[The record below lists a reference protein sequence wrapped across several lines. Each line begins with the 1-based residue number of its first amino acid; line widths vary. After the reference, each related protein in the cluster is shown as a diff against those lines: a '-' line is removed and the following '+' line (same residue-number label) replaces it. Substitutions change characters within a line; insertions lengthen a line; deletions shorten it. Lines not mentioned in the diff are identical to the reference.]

1 MALFVSVAVVIGLV
15 SCEPSTAL
23 RAQIQARLAEL
34 KAKRGKFLCLI
45 FLTLCNTPKIFSIVH
60 VLNLKQFENNS
71 KKTCQH

>member
-1 MALFVSVAVVIGLV
+1 MRAALFVSVAVVIGLV

-45 FLTLCNTPKIFSIVH
+45 FLCNTPEIFSIVH
-60 VLNLKQFENNS
+60 ALNLKQFENNS
-71 KKTCQH
+71 